1 MGAIKPR
8 EEQRRTKTDFSHN
21 APADKVVP
29 RAGNGTK
36 GGLEGA
42 ESRDSRRSGEA
53 EGAIRDEER
62 RETEER
68 TPHGGFGISDTPCHL
83 IRLSQQDDF
92 QGMKGSRDPRIS
104 GHSVS

>member
-29 RAGNGTK
+29 RARNGTK
-36 GGLEGA
+36 GGLEGS
-42 ESRDSRRSGEA
+42 EGRGSRRGGEA

-62 RETEER
+62 REAEER
-68 TPHGGFGISDTPCHL
+68 TTHRGSGFLTP
-83 IRLSQQDDF
+83 RAT
-92 QGMKGSRDPRIS
+92 
-104 GHSVS
+104 